1 MQLHPVKTVN
11 DIWTD
16 AVKDLVGLRKA
27 QKISQAE
34 LAFRIGCEPSF
45 IHKLE
50 REKRYPS
57 HHLLVTWIHALEAKI
72 EIKTK

>member
-16 AVKDLVGLRKA
+16 AVKDLVTLRKA

-50 REKRYPS
+50 RENRYPS

>member
-1 MQLHPVKTVN
+1 MQSHPVKTVN

-16 AVKDLVGLRKA
+16 AVDNLRAIRKERG
-27 QKISQAE
+27 ISQEE
-34 LAFRIGCEPSF
+34 LAFLIGCEPSF

-50 REKRYPS
+50 RQKRFPS
-57 HHLLVTWIHALEAKI
+57 HHLLVSWIHALEAKI